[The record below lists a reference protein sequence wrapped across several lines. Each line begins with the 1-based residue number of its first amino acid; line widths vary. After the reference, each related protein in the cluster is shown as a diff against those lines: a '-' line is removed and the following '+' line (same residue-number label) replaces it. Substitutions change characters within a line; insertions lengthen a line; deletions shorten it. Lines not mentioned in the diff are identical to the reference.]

1 MAYSPKCC
9 PIYTKASPVM
19 HLIKPKTNE
28 FLAQRTFRFTFSL
41 RYKIVVSFISIAFS
55 KFCVPIQHPRNNPF
69 WEVFGPLLEMRLE
82 SLFTQGKKSGWTF
95 GISSFV
101 LNVRTSFLTL
111 CAESQVTCEKITRIW
126 SRPMNCE
133 LTLENRSQKK

>member
-1 MAYSPKCC
+1 
-9 PIYTKASPVM
+9 M

-55 KFCVPIQHPRNNPF
+55 VKLKFFKVLRTIQHPRNNPF

-82 SLFTQGKKSGWTF
+82 SLFTQGKKSGWTL

>member
-1 MAYSPKCC
+1 
-9 PIYTKASPVM
+9 M